1 MRHAFGVMG
10 WAVGAALLA
19 GCTTSIQGCPVKY
32 CEETA
37 VLEVPAGAARS
48 LVVDARAGS
57 IDAGPGADATKVV
70 VHALKR
76 APSKEDLLRIKV
88 RAVSDDGHVR
98 VGYEVDGDDAGI
110 SVSFTVAAPATIP
123 ATPGTGIPNS
133 ASARPDA
140 RMPDAPTPPRPGP
153 PRPWPLPAAAPRPSP
168 AAGAALSGAVGVPS
182 PAAAA
187 VPLARPVPLAAPV
200 DRPADVPLSVPAASS
215 VGAAAPRP
223 VPSPRP
229 PPAAGPLS
237 RPDCVS
243 YMRIMPLWLYATDPR
258 YPGDQPSMNACV

>member
-1 MRHAFGVMG
+1 M
-10 WAVGAALLA
+10 GAALLA

-123 ATPGTGIPNS
+123 ASLRSGAGSIRAEGFQNGL
-133 ASARPDA
+133 DA
-140 RMPDAPTPPRPGP
+140 RSGAGSVESISVSGDQSLESGAGSLRLSAADGRVVAKTGAGSIRASG
-153 PRPWPLPAAAPRPSP
+153 RFRGASSLETSAGSIEVCLPADARLRVDGKTSAGSVRTDFGLAVTGEFAPKEVSGTLGDGAEGSLRIESS
-168 AAGAALSGAVGVPS
+168 AGS
-182 PAAAA
+182 
-187 VPLARPVPLAAPV
+187 
-200 DRPADVPLSVPAASS
+200 LSV
-215 VGAAAPRP
+215 
-223 VPSPRP
+223 
-229 PPAAGPLS
+229 LK
-237 RPDCVS
+237 
-243 YMRIMPLWLYATDPR
+243 
-258 YPGDQPSMNACV
+258 Q